1 MITSMTV
8 GDGLGGMVTI
18 SSNISSVGGIVSGTA
33 VTGGNVSGAGTGGG
47 VSGTTTVTGG
57 NVSGTVGAGTGGSVS
72 GTVGAGTG
80 GSVSGTMGVM
90 GTHSTGVGADF
101 SALELLLI
109 PEDSLPDLVELVL
122 EDPEPLEELLVEDP
136 PSLLDLVLETPEDD
150 LSPLEDDEIIMP
162 AGQLIFSTST
172 HCVSF
177 RCCL

>member
-1 MITSMTV
+1 MTV

-18 SSNISSVGGIVSGTA
+18 SSNISSVGGNVSGTTV

-57 NVSGTVGAGTGGSVS
+57 NVSGTVGAGTGGNVS

-101 SALELLLI
+101 SALELLI

-122 EDPEPLEELLVEDP
+122 DPEDPEPLEELLVED

-177 RCCL
+177 RRCL

>member
-1 MITSMTV
+1 MTV

-72 GTVGAGTG
+72 GT
-80 GSVSGTMGVM
+80 MGVM
-90 GTHSTGVGADF
+90 GTHSTGVGAAF
-101 SALELLLI
+101 SALELLLT
-109 PEDSLPDLVELVL
+109 PDDSLPDLVELVL

-150 LSPLEDDEIIMP
+150 LSPLEDDDEIIMP

-177 RCCL
+177 RFVVVCEGGKERNDIVGCV